1 MHWAFFTLGGLV
13 SGILST
19 VVPIPVLG
27 PGILFGVLVA
37 VYLWAYHDVES
48 FGQAFAIVCG
58 CVLSFAC
65 MLAAATVLQVRAILD
80 LAELLGN
87 SEQLA
92 DIARYFIASTIG
104 SLGVSAQFC
113 VFLRT
118 PAPNDR
124 MVVEMLGCAAAGG
137 VLGAAGA
144 LAGAELNAGRE
155 IAVAVVVWQTGM
167 AGVLGAVSQLRGS
180 SVSSTTSVDA
190 TRPATTS

>member
-1 MHWAFFTLGGLV
+1 MHWAFLTLGGLV

-19 VVPIPVLG
+19 VVPIPVFG

-37 VYLWAYHDVES
+37 AYLWAYHDVQ
-48 FGQAFAIVCG
+48 FGHAFAVVCG
-58 CVLSFAC
+58 CVLSFGC

-104 SLGVSAQFC
+104 SLGVATQFC

-124 MVVEMLGCAAAGG
+124 MVVEMLGCAVAGG

-155 IAVAVVVWQTGM
+155 IAVAVIVWQTGM

-180 SVSSTTSVDA
+180 RVFSTTSVDA